1 MPAKKKTTFEDNLK
15 KLETVVTSLENGDI
29 PLDQALDQFKKGVK
43 LSNQLQGT
51 LTHAEKTLT
60 KVMTDSDQEV
70 PYDRDRN
77 GHDVNNSVN
86 DSEEKANG

>member
-1 MPAKKKTTFEDNLK
+1 MPVKKEATFEDNLK
-15 KLETVVTSLENGDI
+15 KLENVVNNLENGDI

-60 KVMTDSDQEV
+60 QMVTNDGHEV

-77 GHDVNNSVN
+77 GQDVNNRVDDN
-86 DSEEKANG
+86 KENH

>member
-1 MPAKKKTTFEDNLK
+1 MPVKKEATFEDNLK
-15 KLETVVTSLENGDI
+15 KLENVVNNLENGDI

-60 KVMTDSDQEV
+60 QMVTNDGHEV

-77 GHDVNNSVN
+77 GQDVNNGVDDN
-86 DSEEKANG
+86 KENH